1 MFFDEMIKYYNR
13 YGITKFKFHD
23 DASTAD
29 IQNWKRLC
37 KLLIENKCG
46 YEYEITARADQFDC
60 ELIELLSKSGCIR
73 VAIGIESGNEN
84 LRNIMNKRLNIEKSI
99 ENIQLL
105 KDAGIEVVCLFIV
118 GYFGETDETINETI
132 DFIKSVKP
140 SSYCCQPLM
149 IFPGTKVYSDLVK
162 DGWIDD
168 KFWLEDKPQPYYTKE
183 RTFDKLKEWTQKL
196 LTCTQIKKKKIL
208 IASVVNQT
216 ESKFELFM
224 ESMNHLEIPAEYD
237 VARFFLIT

>member
-99 ENIQLL
+99 ENIQL
-105 KDAGIEVVCLFIV
+105 
-118 GYFGETDETINETI
+118 
-132 DFIKSVKP
+132 
-140 SSYCCQPLM
+140 
-149 IFPGTKVYSDLVK
+149 
-162 DGWIDD
+162 
-168 KFWLEDKPQPYYTKE
+168 
-183 RTFDKLKEWTQKL
+183 
-196 LTCTQIKKKKIL
+196 
-208 IASVVNQT
+208 
-216 ESKFELFM
+216 
-224 ESMNHLEIPAEYD
+224 
-237 VARFFLIT
+237 